1 MNPELLRNL
10 WLEASPRRLA
20 IMFGVI
26 AFLLAAV
33 WVSGESERLKA
44 VSVTA
49 EFLFYALVVVW
60 GTRNAAGAVVDEIRD
75 RTWDLQRLS
84 AISPWEMVWGKLLGA
99 ASYAWAGGLMCLVPI
114 TVFALQ
120 ERGLEAALLQLAY
133 FISIGLIAHS
143 AALLTSMVAVR
154 RRMGQSRLNTFGFL
168 IVGLVA
174 ASYTWS
180 IWSAATP
187 SALGVTPWGGEPVAS
202 IQWYGRDWSA
212 PIFLLTSLGL
222 GFFWLLVGCHQFM
235 RHELAVRMSPWAWI
249 GFLTFI
255 AGYFAGFAWPGVP
268 FAEDIRDMTAG
279 QAAGGW
285 AVATG
290 VLLSATYV
298 SLLVMPKERVQM
310 RWVLAQLGQGRVFSF
325 FEGLPGWAFGFVFT
339 AVAAAM
345 AIAEAATSAIS
356 AADVDLFRMFV
367 VAVMG
372 ELARN
377 IGVFMFFNMLPGQR
391 RGDFAALLTL
401 FLVYTVLPLFLGGL
415 GTTAVA
421 GFISPWAE
429 ATQHGVAGTKPEFL
443 VSTMAMWVQAA
454 IIWPLAM
461 LRLSRQQA

>member
-1 MNPELLRNL
+1 MNPELMRNL

-20 IMFGVI
+20 IMFGVL

-33 WVSGESERLKA
+33 WVSAETDRLQA
-44 VSVTA
+44 ISATA
-49 EFLFYALVVVW
+49 ELLFYALVVVW
-60 GTRNAAGAVVDEIRD
+60 GTRNAAGTVVDEIRD

-99 ASYAWAGGLMCLVPI
+99 PSYAWAGGAACLVPI
-114 TVFALQ
+114 AMYAAQ
-120 ERGLEAALLQLAY
+120 DRGPLSAVLEIASLV
-133 FISIGLIAHS
+133 SIGLIAHS
-143 AALLTSMVAVR
+143 AALLASMVAVR

-168 IVGLVA
+168 IVGLIA
-174 ASYTWS
+174 ASYSWS

-187 SALGVTPWGGEPVAS
+187 GALGVTPWGGEPVSS
-202 IQWYGRDWSA
+202 IAWYGRDWNA
-212 PIFLLTSLGL
+212 PMFLLASLGL
-222 GFFWLLVGCHQFM
+222 GFAWLLAGCHQFM
-235 RHELAVRMSPWAWI
+235 RQELAVRMNPWVWI

-268 FAEDIRDMTAG
+268 FAEDIRDLTAG
-279 QAAGGW
+279 RAAGGW

-290 VLLSATYV
+290 VLLFATYV

-345 AIAEAATSAIS
+345 AITEAANSAIP
-356 AADVDLFRMFV
+356 AADLNLFRQFV

-401 FLVYTVLPLFLGGL
+401 FLAYTVLPIFLGGL
-415 GTTAVA
+415 GTPAVA

-429 ATQHGVAGTKPEFL
+429 VAQYAVDSTRPEVL
-443 VSTMAMWVQAA
+443 MSVLSMWIQAA
-454 IIWPLAM
+454 IVWPLAM
-461 LRLSRQQA
+461 LRMSRN